1 MATHTKI
8 KTIFTDIGG
17 VLLTDGWNRHA
28 RKKAA
33 EMFHLNLDDF
43 EERHHLTFDT
53 YEEGKLTLEEYL
65 RRIVFYQERSFTME
79 EFKEFMLA
87 QSAPHK
93 EMINLLINLKKRFR
107 TKIAVISNEGRE
119 LSYYRINQ
127 FGLTSF
133 VDFFVSSG
141 FVGMRKPDTGIF
153 QMALDMAQTKPEECV
168 YIEDREMFVQVAAG
182 LGINGIWHQDYDSTM
197 KELAEY
203 GLIAL
208 ESLD

>member
-1 MATHTKI
+1 MATQTKI

-33 EMFHLNLDDF
+33 EIFHLNLDDF

-65 RRIVFYQERSFTME
+65 HRIVFYQERSFTME
-79 EFKEFMLA
+79 EFRQFMLS

-93 EMINLLINLKKRFR
+93 DMINLLINLKKRFR

-119 LSYYRINQ
+119 LSHYRINQ
-127 FGLTSF
+127 FGLTEF

-153 QMALDMAQTKPEECV
+153 QMALDMAQAKPEESV

-197 KELAEY
+197 KELAGY